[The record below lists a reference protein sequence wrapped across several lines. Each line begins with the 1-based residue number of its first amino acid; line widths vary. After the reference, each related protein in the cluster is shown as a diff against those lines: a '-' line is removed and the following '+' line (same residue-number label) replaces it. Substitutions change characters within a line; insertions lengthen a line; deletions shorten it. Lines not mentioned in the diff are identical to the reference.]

1 MRTILPVIVVALLA
15 ASAAPAQQ
23 FRDSGPDKS
32 AKSLPLR
39 PPKATANPC
48 AEYGAG
54 FVRIE
59 GSSTCVKIGGSLSVG
74 VGGARRA
81 EQSEGRLQLDILVPV
96 LMSCALLWW
105 VSRGMPWTTRLS
117 VAAVTLVLIF
127 CVLLFE

>member
-1 MRTILPVIVVALLA
+1 MRTIFLVIVVVLLS

-23 FRDSGPDKS
+23 FRDGKPDKP

-39 PPKATANPC
+39 PSKAANPC

-74 VGGARRA
+74 VGG
-81 EQSEGRLQLDILVPV
+81 
-96 LMSCALLWW
+96 
-105 VSRGMPWTTRLS
+105 SR
-117 VAAVTLVLIF
+117 
-127 CVLLFE
+127 

>member
-1 MRTILPVIVVALLA
+1 MRTIFPVIVVALLS

-23 FRDSGPDKS
+23 FRDDKPGKP

-39 PPKATANPC
+39 PAKAANPC

-74 VGGARRA
+74 VGG
-81 EQSEGRLQLDILVPV
+81 
-96 LMSCALLWW
+96 
-105 VSRGMPWTTRLS
+105 SR
-117 VAAVTLVLIF
+117 
-127 CVLLFE
+127 